1 MTNYCKIHVICYIVK
16 VYCAKTNPPISTIAE
31 RVLEVADQFTYLG
44 STVSSNLSL
53 DRELDKR
60 IGRAS
65 GTMFRLNKRVWSNKL
80 LTTNTKVRVYE
91 ACVLSTLLYS
101 SEAWTT
107 YVRQENKP
115 VSINSMLAYLMVN
128 GHFVLYF

>member
-1 MTNYCKIHVICYIVK
+1 MTNYCEIHVICYTIK
-16 VYCAKTNPPISTIAE
+16 VYCAKTNPPISTIGE
-31 RVLEVADQFTYLG
+31 KVLEVPNLG

-65 GTMFRLNKRVWSNKL
+65 GTMFRLNKRVCSNKL
-80 LTTNTKVRVYE
+80 LTTNTKVRVYQ

-101 SEAWTT
+101 SETWTT
-107 YVRQENKP
+107 YARQENRLNSESTL
-115 VSINSMLAYLMVN
+115 SIFAV
-128 GHFVLYF
+128 